1 MSQEFENQPDMGNY
15 QDPLANVEQVS
26 AQAPVKKQSTAA
38 SVLSGV
44 GAVVMWRLF
53 GLLGGLICI
62 GGFAVVSAII
72 KSKMS
77 TAAKVILS
85 VVTVLG
91 FLVLLFVFILFSA
104 AVTADM

>member
-1 MSQEFENQPDMGNY
+1 MSQEMNNQPDMGNY
-15 QDPLANVEQVS
+15 QDPLANME
-26 AQAPVKKQSTAA
+26 QAPAQKPQKKQSTAA
-38 SVLSGV
+38 SILTGV
-44 GAVVMWRLF
+44 GTVVMWRLF
-53 GLLGGLICI
+53 GLIGGLICI
-62 GGFAVVSAII
+62 GGYAVVAAII

-77 TAAKVILS
+77 TVAKVILS